1 MLAFDN
7 CIAKSNR
14 PFLESLCINWLFNND
29 ATRDRTS
36 LLLYR
41 SIGCAGYISA
51 HHSTLFSPTFHVNF
65 CYPTTIMNSR
75 SVHAQSDAVQTSDQG
90 PSDTLVPESMS
101 KEAICELILHLMQS
115 YTSVKAIP
123 DEEIEAMVTII
134 HCQQT
139 DPTLS
144 HIRGDLKYWIRSST
158 ASAQSAQHH
167 STSNCGQILNPSH
180 RDGNPYTPSTAS
192 DKESLELDDERSDF
206 YASTPGTTSTST
218 LSSTNTNQS
227 GYTSNISAN
236 QISCSSSSFP
246 HIRPLPSLP
255 IVTTSRN
262 HHCVS
267 MPINT
272 MAMSSANPS
281 PSTSSASAQRR
292 YQVPAHRHAFG
303 QPTIMARSISNT
315 GAASHVRSHSTP
327 NVPVNVDPSVA
338 YWNRIDDM
346 AHRYLGPGPR
356 PRVDGISMD
365 EPSRASSQ
373 PSFHRWKV

>member
-1 MLAFDN
+1 
-7 CIAKSNR
+7 
-14 PFLESLCINWLFNND
+14 
-29 ATRDRTS
+29 
-36 LLLYR
+36 
-41 SIGCAGYISA
+41 
-51 HHSTLFSPTFHVNF
+51 
-65 CYPTTIMNSR
+65 MNSR
-75 SVHAQSDAVQTSDQG
+75 PVHAQSDAVQTSDQG

-101 KEAICELILHLMQS
+101 KEAIRELILHLMQS

-206 YASTPGTTSTST
+206 YGSTPGTTSTST
-218 LSSTNTNQS
+218 LSSTNTNQ
-227 GYTSNISAN
+227 
-236 QISCSSSSFP
+236 
-246 HIRPLPSLP
+246 
-255 IVTTSRN
+255 TSRN

-281 PSTSSASAQRR
+281 PSTSSASAQCR

-327 NVPVNVDPSVA
+327 NVLVNVDPSVA

-373 PSFHRWKV
+373 PSFHRWKAVAKTSSIYGIKNIASESVGTFGDRPSNENTMNTIIYLGGASAIIDSQGRKQLNGFGSEKAESASLKLVVASDDDGIVCFQGYSPLNTIGILLTSATILL